1 MQRKNILKQI
11 NAIQKSI
18 DSLEKAHQ
26 RWPTNPPA
34 RQKDTKADRERPKET
49 SPEVK
54 PKGNVEDYFSSN
66 PDAGTKQ
73 AMYKNE
79 GDTAP
84 ATESTQDAASKARR
98 RNEAAQDRQSVPA
111 EPVIQRKPPYRT
123 DVQQDVEL
131 DLKGDEI
138 QGKLGPPKPAF
149 QPDDSE
155 DDSENGY
162 PSNDETTP
170 WTPSAK
176 KDERADD
183 DIDDDR
189 MRNIDYS
196 IDKGAGSSDY
206 RGAREGTPDYIKNRD
221 KAKAEIGRGDVKRKG
236 PERVR
241 VANRPTEDKPE
252 ETNFDMMRKAVEK
265 LMRYGGN

>member
-1 MQRKNILKQI
+1 MPRKNILKQI

-18 DSLEKAHQ
+18 DDLEKAHK

-34 RQKDTKADRERPKET
+34 RQKDTKEDRARPKET

-84 ATESTQDAASKARR
+84 ATQSTQDAADKARR
-98 RNEAAQDRQSVPA
+98 RNEAAQDKQSVPA

-131 DLKGDEI
+131 DLKGAEI
-138 QGKLGPPKPAF
+138 KIESQEE
-149 QPDDSE
+149 DSE
-155 DDSENGY
+155 DDY
-162 PSNDETTP
+162 PVNDETTP
-170 WTPSAK
+170 WTPSPK

-196 IDKGAGSSDY
+196 LDKGAGEY
-206 RGAREGTPDYIKNRD
+206 RGARDGTPEHIRNRD
-221 KAKAEIGRGDVKRKG
+221 RSKAEIGRGDVKRQG

-241 VANRPTEDKPE
+241 VANRPTEDTPE
-252 ETNFDMMRKAVEK
+252 EPNFDMMRKAVEK
-265 LMRYGGN
+265 LMQYGRI